1 MWQQQQF
8 EHVFEHSAYIVERA
22 FAQQEPTTPEGLFQS
37 FVGVMATLSEQ
48 EQLQLLRAHPSL
60 GANIN
65 MTTSSVNEQTSAG
78 LRALT
83 AEQYALFSKMNV
95 AYEERF
101 GFPFIIAVKGKS
113 ADEIYT
119 VMESRITNS
128 YDEEL
133 REALEQVLLIA
144 KYRFEDVVGVSV

>member
-1 MWQQQQF
+1 MWKQQQF
-8 EHVFEHSAYIVERA
+8 EHLFEHSSYIVERA
-22 FAQQEPTTPEGLFQS
+22 FAQSKQHDAEQLFQS
-37 FVGVMATLSEQ
+37 FVNVIASLSEQ

-60 GANIN
+60 GANID
-65 MTTSSVNEQTSAG
+65 MTNHSVQEQASAG

-83 AEQYALFSKMNV
+83 KEQYTLFSKMNI

-113 ADEIYT
+113 VDTIYS
-119 VMESRITNS
+119 VMETRITNS
-128 YDEEL
+128 YDEER

-144 KYRFEDVVGVSV
+144 KYRFEAVVGVSI